1 MSGRPIPDPG
11 FPGDDGT
18 ADPALSAALQAW
30 VEDEDLEAPVYA
42 GLARARVLVPVVAVL
57 AEEAPVGPGALR
69 REKST
74 DMALVTLVGTDGRRA
89 LPVFTSV
96 SSLAAWR
103 RDARPV
109 PVEAAR
115 AALSAAGEGAELLVL
130 DVAGPVTFLVEG
142 PVVAALARGRQL
154 RPLYAD
160 ADVLTAVADALHPE
174 PTVRSAWLEP
184 VAGADARLV
193 LVLDAGPDR
202 PAVASRVAGAVAAAP
217 AVRGAVVLGLQ
228 VAVVPPGGNAR
239 PDAVELVRSSPP
251 RPQQ

>member
-57 AEEAPVGPGALR
+57 AEEAPVGPG
-69 REKST
+69 
-74 DMALVTLVGTDGRRA
+74 A